1 MPPYG
6 HNVKASD
13 AMPLATSSHVTGIET
28 GKPGRARGEQA
39 PTSFLSHCGRFCQ
52 TTRQEEKARCDHRCL
67 STAALAAIAAVLSET
82 FPPLND
88 AIS

>member
-1 MPPYG
+1 MSP
-6 HNVKASD
+6 ASKLESP
-13 AMPLATSSHVTGIET
+13 A
-28 GKPGRARGEQA
+28 
-39 PTSFLSHCGRFCQ
+39 
-52 TTRQEEKARCDHRCL
+52 EEKARCDHRCL